1 VSPEEKR
8 QIKDH
13 LEDCDLHDEIAGLT
27 TTAMGLA
34 SASLELEPPT
44 GLGARISTAIQAEPD
59 IAVTRT
65 VDRPIWQRVTRI
77 ASWPV
82 AATLVVV
89 VGALVIWNIDLQLE
103 DEEDNPVPFVKEA
116 GGDWVRIEATLG
128 QVGSTVSLGGFGPL
142 ASDSAYQLWA
152 VRDETA
158 INLRV
163 FNTDDD
169 GNWSGEMEFARQRGD
184 QIAITEEA
192 HGGSNAPTMDPLLP
206 TKI

>member
-1 VSPEEKR
+1 MKWDEVRDLTGAYALGSMSPEEKR
-8 QIKDH
+8 QIKD
-13 LEDCDLHDEIAGLT
+13 
-27 TTAMGLA
+27 
-34 SASLELEPPT
+34 
-44 GLGARISTAIQAEPD
+44 
-59 IAVTRT
+59 
-65 VDRPIWQRVTRI
+65 
-77 ASWPV
+77 
-82 AATLVVV
+82 
-89 VGALVIWNIDLQLE
+89 QLE

-158 INLRV
+158 ISLRV

-184 QIAITEEA
+184 QIAITKEA
-192 HGGSNAPTMDPLLP
+192 HGGSNAPTMGPLLP